1 MDFLSSNQYLKY
13 SVFPGNT
20 RRVEGELRKK
30 KTTEEYNSFSQAV
43 FETIC
48 FDLSEQPKE
57 TEEQYCTA
65 LIPFIILWADL
76 KNLISRR
83 AII

>member
-20 RRVEGELRKK
+20 CRVAGELRK

-43 FETIC
+43 LETIC
-48 FDLSEQPKE
+48 FDLSEQP
-57 TEEQYCTA
+57 
-65 LIPFIILWADL
+65 
-76 KNLISRR
+76 
-83 AII
+83 